1 MRRSPHTLSAKEIK
15 ARQLNSKK
23 STGPRTAAGKRRSA
37 LNTLKYGT
45 YSGRQ
50 SLAEAMQ
57 DLGEDPCEFQHFVAG
72 LLDSLDPANG
82 VERMLVEDIATLAW
96 KKRRLDR
103 AQQGMQLR
111 NLELLELDRHRQ
123 ALEVGRDSPDLSQAE
138 ILKIGLR
145 RAKKSPAKFG
155 EILSYLDMLAEA
167 VDKNDFS
174 QDADPIFAVLY
185 GEEPTLRG
193 AEIIN
198 FYHHFQEPHEATEE
212 NRALAARLKLTLQEE
227 TRDVVEEYALYLQ
240 EHVHVSP
247 ALRNATLAPTNPEW
261 RAIIRHEYTLDRLI
275 ERKLKLLM
283 QVQNARRARELAA
296 QAHENGNSKKKNS
309 FFQKRS

>member
-1 MRRSPHTLSAKEIK
+1 MHQARHALSPREIK
-15 ARQLNSKK
+15 ARRLNSRK
-23 STGPRTAAGKRRSA
+23 STGPRTVAGKRRSA
-37 LNTLKYGT
+37 LNALKYGS

-57 DLGEDPCEFQHFVAG
+57 ELGEDPREFQHFVAG
-72 LLDSLDPANG
+72 LLDSLDPADG
-82 VERMLVEDIATLAW
+82 VERMLVEDIATLGW

-138 ILKIGLR
+138 VLKIGLR

-155 EILSYLDMLAEA
+155 EILSYLDMLTAA
-167 VDKNDFS
+167 VEKNDFS
-174 QDADPIFAVLY
+174 QDADPIFAALY

-198 FYHHFQEPHEATEE
+198 FYHRFQEPHEATEE

-227 TRDVVEEYALYLQ
+227 TRDVAEEYALYLQ

-261 RAIIRHEYTLDRLI
+261 RAMIRHEYTIDRLI

-283 QVQNARRARELAA
+283 QTQNARRARERAA
-296 QAHENGNSKKKNS
+296 RARENDSLKKKNS
-309 FFQKRS
+309 FFRKRS